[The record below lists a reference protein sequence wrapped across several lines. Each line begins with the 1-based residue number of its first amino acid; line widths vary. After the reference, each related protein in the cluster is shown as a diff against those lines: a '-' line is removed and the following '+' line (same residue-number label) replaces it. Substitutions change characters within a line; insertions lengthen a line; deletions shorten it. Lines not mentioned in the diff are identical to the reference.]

1 MVRADS
7 FSSPSVGEAKRM
19 AIITL
24 DTERHRLVLMGTAG
38 PITLR
43 GKMVEFFGLLLSA
56 EGWTT
61 AADVHALPAW
71 RGMAHESVGKQVAR
85 QIDAL
90 RAQGHDLVDW
100 RGKTIAWQFKAAVKA
115 GLDAAV
121 PGEARAWL
129 DARQATS
136 ARRFGAVDPAAMAQ
150 WAMRSAAATIAITT
164 GEARAGYGAL
174 RQAYAGIDHPDLL
187 AITNVLATRIGQRLE
202 EPHDP
207 VPGGL
212 GSYPS
217 VFEQAV
223 EARRMAAYAIRSDST
238 AWEGQVRGLKRL
250 IPRLSAAGSLTS
262 MAYVHNGI
270 ALLLR
275 RLGRHAQALDHVQ
288 EAVPLAIFSGDLT
301 LIQSV
306 LFNFGNIL
314 SELRRSQPHALP
326 GVDPLQLLEADIAIR
341 QQFGLG
347 KDSAQAELLLAYLAF
362 ENGELDRAARWLAA
376 SAAIIAVN
384 KAPADRALFHRVAGL
399 LACARQPGNAEGLA
413 DLDRAITLFDRLGNK
428 ASADCVREERQR
440 LAGAA

>member
-1 MVRADS
+1 MTV
-7 FSSPSVGEAKRM
+7 
-19 AIITL
+19 ITL
-24 DTERHRLVLMGTAG
+24 DGDRNRLVLLADGRTV
-38 PITLR
+38 TLR
-43 GKMVEFFGLLLSA
+43 GKMVEFFGLLLASDGWITTSA
-56 EGWTT
+56 
-61 AADVHALPAW
+61 VHALPAW

-85 QIDAL
+85 HIDTL
-90 RAQGHDLVDW
+90 RAKGHDLVDW
-100 RGKTIAWQFKAAVKA
+100 QGKTMASQLKPAVKA
-115 GLDAAV
+115 GLDAAL
-121 PGEARAWL
+121 PGRARAWL
-129 DARQATS
+129 EGRQASS
-136 ARRFGAVDPAAMAQ
+136 ARRFGAVDAAAMAQ
-150 WAMRSAAATIAITT
+150 WALRSAAATIAITT
-164 GEARAGYGAL
+164 GEAKAGYSAL
-174 RQAYAGIDHPDLL
+174 KQAYAGIDHPDLL

-238 AWEGQVRGLKRL
+238 AWEAQVLGLKRL
-250 IPRLSAAGSLTS
+250 LPRLSAGGSLTS
-262 MAYVHNGI
+262 MAYVHNGL

-275 RLGRHAQALDHVQ
+275 RLGRHAEALEHVQ

-326 GVDPLQLLEADIAIR
+326 GVDPLQLLEADITIR

-347 KDSAQAELLLAYLAF
+347 KDSAQAELLLAYLAY
-362 ENGELDRAARWLAA
+362 ENGELDRAARWLDA

-399 LACARQPGNAEGLA
+399 LACARQPGSAEGLA
-413 DLDRAITLFDRLGNK
+413 ELDHAITLFDRVGNR
-428 ASADCVREERQR
+428 ASADCVRAERQR
-440 LAGAA
+440 LSGAA

>member
-1 MVRADS
+1 
-7 FSSPSVGEAKRM
+7 M

-24 DTERHRLVLMGTAG
+24 DSDRHRLVLMGAAG
-38 PITLR
+38 TTTLR
-43 GKMVEFFGLLLSA
+43 GKMVEFFGLLLGS
-56 EGWTT
+56 EGWIT
-61 AADVHALPAW
+61 AAAVHALPAW

-90 RAQGHDLVDW
+90 RTQGHDLVDW
-100 RGKTIAWQFKAAVKA
+100 QGKTMAWQLKPAVKA
-115 GLDAAV
+115 GLD
-121 PGEARAWL
+121 PDLPARARDWL
-129 DARQATS
+129 DARQAVG
-136 ARRFGAVDPAAMAQ
+136 ARRFGAVDAAAMAQ

-164 GEARAGYGAL
+164 GEAKAGYSAL
-174 RQAYAGIDHPDLL
+174 KQAYAGIDHPDLL

-238 AWEGQVRGLKRL
+238 AWEGQVQGLKRL
-250 IPRLSAAGSLTS
+250 LPRLAAGGSLTS

-275 RLGRHAQALDHVQ
+275 RLGRHAEALEHVQ

-314 SELRRSQPHALP
+314 SELRRSQPDALP

-347 KDSAQAELLLAYLAF
+347 KDSAQAELLLAYLAY
-362 ENGELDRAARWLAA
+362 ENGELDRAQRWLAE

-384 KAPADRALFHRVAGL
+384 KAPADRALFHRVSGL
-399 LACARQPGNAEGLA
+399 LACARQPGSAAGLA
-413 DLDRAITLFDRLGNK
+413 DLDHAIALFDRLGNK
-428 ASADCVREERQR
+428 ASADCVRAERQR
-440 LAGAA
+440 LAKPPSAA